1 MEKKAVRYRYNAL
14 NINSLASFAGVKGG
28 VNQNCKD
35 VYFLR
40 ARAFAGDFAYEI
52 QQMDAALLQSMAEEK
67 LFYKK
72 IEKLPPL
79 ADFDQIAPYAAC
91 YDKWAESGRREA
103 QTKITAEEPEL
114 AQTLGLACRNA
125 VELYKQSRSGAN
137 ASMEKNFAVKLLY
150 WFDQAFGGDAPA
162 RWSGKSAVKI
172 VGMDVVKEQEYLFY
186 YMLTQMGADAL
197 LLQRKRDFEGSEAL
211 LALSRAFT
219 PQKLKRPA
227 PAKEP
232 APVRQPEAKAAPE
245 AGRDSAPARRPEER
259 AALNA
264 GRDSAAVRRPEKRA
278 VPEAGRESVPVR
290 PPEAK
295 TGSGASR
302 KPVSIRRS
310 EVKRESN
317 ARQAPASVCP
327 PERRAGASAFQRPWP
342 STQGE
347 SAPASPRREKSF
359 EELAQLAAS
368 VVMIEVYDSRGEI
381 RCTGSGIMI
390 GVGGYILTNCH
401 VAGGGSAYAVRIEEE
416 ARVYETDELVKYN
429 PQLDLAIIRIGR
441 VLKPIPIYQGK
452 EPLVRGQKVVAIG
465 SPLGLFNS
473 VSDGIISGFRKI
485 GDTDMIQFTA
495 PISHGSS
502 GGALLNMFGEIIG
515 ISTAGMDQGQN
526 LNLAVRYEWIQTF
539 ARGFL

>member
-91 YDKWAESGRREA
+91 YDKWAGSGRKEA
-103 QTKITAEEPEL
+103 RTKITAAEPEL

-150 WFDQAFGGDAPA
+150 WFDRAFGGDAPA

-232 APVRQPEAKAAPE
+232 ASVRQPEAKTAPDAGWESAPVRQPEAKA
-245 AGRDSAPARRPEER
+245 
-259 AALNA
+259 
-264 GRDSAAVRRPEKRA
+264 
-278 VPEAGRESVPVR
+278 
-290 PPEAK
+290 
-295 TGSGASR
+295 GSGASR
-302 KPVSIRRS
+302 KPVSIRRP
-310 EVKRESN
+310 EVKSESN
-317 ARQAPASVCP
+317 ARQAPAPVCP
-327 PERRAGASAFQRPWP
+327 PQERAAANASQRPRP

-368 VVMIEVYDSRGEI
+368 VVMIEVYDGRGEI

-390 GVGGYILTNCH
+390 GAGGYILTNCH

-441 VLKPIPIYQGK
+441 ALKPIPIYRGK

>member
-52 QQMDAALLQSMAEEK
+52 RQMDAALLQSMAEGK

-72 IEKLPPL
+72 IERLLPPTE
-79 ADFDQIAPYAAC
+79 FDQIARYASGYAQ
-91 YDKWAESGRREA
+91 WEESGRKEA
-103 QTKITAEEPEL
+103 KTKITAAEPEL
-114 AQTLGLACRNA
+114 AQTLGLACRNT
-125 VELYKQSRSGAN
+125 VELYRQSRPGAN

-162 RWSGKSAVKI
+162 RWGGKSTVKI
-172 VGMDVVKEQEYLFY
+172 VGIDAVKEQEYLFY

-197 LLQRKRDFEGSEAL
+197 LLQRKKDFEGSEAL
-211 LALSRAFT
+211 LALSQAFT
-219 PQKLKRPA
+219 PQKLKRSA
-227 PAKEP
+227 PAQEP
-232 APVRQPEAKAAPE
+232 ASVRLPEEKAAPE
-245 AGRDSAPARRPEER
+245 AGRGSASVRRPEEK
-259 AALNA
+259 AAPEA
-264 GRDSAAVRRPEKRA
+264 KTGSDASRKPASIRRPEVKG
-278 VPEAGRESVPVR
+278 ESNGRQDPAPVR
-290 PPEAK
+290 PPEARA
-295 TGSGASR
+295 TANAS
-302 KPVSIRRS
+302 
-310 EVKRESN
+310 
-317 ARQAPASVCP
+317 
-327 PERRAGASAFQRPWP
+327 QRPRP
-342 STQGE
+342 SAQKE
-347 SAPASPRREKSF
+347 SAPVPRRREKSF

-368 VVMIEVYDSRGEI
+368 VVMIEVYDGRGEI

-390 GVGGYILTNCH
+390 GAGGYILTNCH

-416 ARVYETDELVKYN
+416 TRVYETDELVKYN

-441 VLKPIPIYQGK
+441 ALKPIPIYRGK